1 MLIITRKN
9 GQKIMIND
17 DIEITI
23 VESRNGTC
31 KVAIQ
36 APRSFKIYREEIYVQ
51 IKLANLMGQESS
63 TDSLDQASSLI
74 SKNKVSL
81 NNDILRTDSEEEI
94 MVHDKKPFKTRVF
107 VKNKISCCRHKFII
121 ADCCYLC

>member
-81 NNDILRTDSEEEI
+81 NNDVCRTDSEEEI
-94 MVHDKKPFKTRVF
+94 MVNDKKPFKTRVF
-107 VKNKISCCRHKFII
+107 VKKQQKNN
-121 ADCCYLC
+121 D

>member
-17 DIEITI
+17 DIEITV

-31 KVAIQ
+31 KIAIQ
-36 APRSFKIYREEIYVQ
+36 APKSFKIYREEIYVQ

-63 TDSLDQASSLI
+63 PTSLDQASKLLS
-74 SKNKVSL
+74 NEKVSL
-81 NNDILRTDSEEEI
+81 NNKVIKTDTEEEI
-94 MVHDKKPFKTRVF
+94 IINDKKPVQTRVF
-107 VKNKISCCRHKFII
+107 VKKQPKNN
-121 ADCCYLC
+121 D

>member
-23 VESRNGTC
+23 VESRNGSC

-36 APRSFKIYREEIYVQ
+36 APKSFKIYREEIYVQ

-63 TDSLDQASSLI
+63 PALLDQASALFA
-74 SKNKVSL
+74 KKDVQL
-81 NNDILRTDSEEEI
+81 NTQLKTNDADEEVIFKDSP
-94 MVHDKKPFKTRVF
+94 KKEHKTRVF
-107 VKNKISCCRHKFII
+107 VKKRENNE
-121 ADCCYLC
+121 L

>member
-36 APRSFKIYREEIYVQ
+36 APKSFKIYREEIYVQ

-63 TDSLDQASSLI
+63 PALLDQASALFT
-74 SKNKVSL
+74 KKEVKL
-81 NNDILRTDSEEEI
+81 NTQIRTNDADEEI
-94 MVHDKKPFKTRVF
+94 VLKDSPKKEHQTRVF
-107 VKNKISCCRHKFII
+107 IKKRNTNE
-121 ADCCYLC
+121 L

>member
-36 APRSFKIYREEIYVQ
+36 APKSFKIYREEIYVQ

-63 TDSLDQASSLI
+63 PALLDQASALFA
-74 SKNKVSL
+74 KKDVKL
-81 NNDILRTDSEEEI
+81 NTQLKSGDSDEEI
-94 MVHDKKPFKTRVF
+94 IVKDSPKKENKTRVF
-107 VKNKISCCRHKFII
+107 VKKHNNDK
-121 ADCCYLC
+121 L

>member
-17 DIEITI
+17 DIEITV

-31 KVAIQ
+31 KIAIQ
-36 APRSFKIYREEIYVQ
+36 APKSFKIYREEIYVQ

-63 TDSLDQASSLI
+63 PASLDQASKLL
-74 SKNKVSL
+74 SKEKSAL
-81 NNDILRTDSEEEI
+81 NDKMVKTDTEEEI
-94 MVHDKKPFKTRVF
+94 IINDKKPVKTRVF
-107 VKNKISCCRHKFII
+107 VKKQPKNN
-121 ADCCYLC
+121 D

>member
-36 APRSFKIYREEIYVQ
+36 APKSFKIYREEIYVQ

-63 TDSLDQASSLI
+63 PALLDQASELFA
-74 SKNKVSL
+74 KKDVKL
-81 NNDILRTDSEEEI
+81 NTQLKSGDSDEEI
-94 MVHDKKPFKTRVF
+94 VVKDSPKKEHKTRVF
-107 VKNKISCCRHKFII
+107 VKKHNN
-121 ADCCYLC
+121 DNL

>member
-23 VESRNGTC
+23 VESRNGSC

-36 APRSFKIYREEIYVQ
+36 APKSFKIYREEIYVQ

-63 TDSLDQASSLI
+63 PALLDQASALFA
-74 SKNKVSL
+74 KKDVQL
-81 NNDILRTDSEEEI
+81 NTQLKTNDTDEFIIKDSQ
-94 MVHDKKPFKTRVF
+94 KKHNNTRVF
-107 VKNKISCCRHKFII
+107 IKKRNN
-121 ADCCYLC
+121 DEL

>member
-17 DIEITI
+17 DIEITV

-31 KVAIQ
+31 KIAIQ

-63 TDSLDQASSLI
+63 PALLDKASELFTKKDVKINTQIKTGDADEGIEIKDSP
-74 SKNKVSL
+74 
-81 NNDILRTDSEEEI
+81 
-94 MVHDKKPFKTRVF
+94 KKECKTRVF
-107 VKNKISCCRHKFII
+107 IKRQKKNE
-121 ADCCYLC
+121 

>member
-23 VESRNGTC
+23 VESRNGSC

-36 APRSFKIYREEIYVQ
+36 APKSFKIYREEIYVQ

-63 TDSLDQASSLI
+63 PALLEQASQLFA
-74 SKNKVSL
+74 KKEVKL
-81 NNDILRTDSEEEI
+81 NTQLKMADADEEVVIKDSP
-94 MVHDKKPFKTRVF
+94 KKEHNTRVF
-107 VKNKISCCRHKFII
+107 VKKQTNNDK
-121 ADCCYLC
+121 L

>member
-17 DIEITI
+17 DIEITV

-31 KVAIQ
+31 KIAIQ

-63 TDSLDQASSLI
+63 PALLDKASELLSKKEVTINTQIKTGDTEDEIIVKESL
-74 SKNKVSL
+74 
-81 NNDILRTDSEEEI
+81 
-94 MVHDKKPFKTRVF
+94 KKEHKTRVF
-107 VKNKISCCRHKFII
+107 VKKQNNN
-121 ADCCYLC
+121 DTL

>member
-23 VESRNGTC
+23 VESKNGTC

-36 APRSFKIYREEIYVQ
+36 APKSFKIYREEIYVQ

-63 TDSLDQASSLI
+63 PALLDQASALL
-74 SKNKVSL
+74 SKKDVKL
-81 NNDILRTDSEEEI
+81 NTQLKTIDTDEEI
-94 MVHDKKPFKTRVF
+94 VVKDSPKKEGKTRVF
-107 VKNKISCCRHKFII
+107 IKKRNN
-121 ADCCYLC
+121 D

>member
-31 KVAIQ
+31 KVAIE
-36 APRSFKIYREEIYVQ
+36 APKSFKIYREEIYVQ

-63 TDSLDQASSLI
+63 TATLDEASKLF
-74 SKNKVSL
+74 KK
-81 NNDILRTDSEEEI
+81 DIKQNTQTKTSDDEVLLKETA
-94 MVHDKKPFKTRVF
+94 KKTNKTRVF
-107 VKNKISCCRHKFII
+107 IKKTEK
-121 ADCCYLC
+121 